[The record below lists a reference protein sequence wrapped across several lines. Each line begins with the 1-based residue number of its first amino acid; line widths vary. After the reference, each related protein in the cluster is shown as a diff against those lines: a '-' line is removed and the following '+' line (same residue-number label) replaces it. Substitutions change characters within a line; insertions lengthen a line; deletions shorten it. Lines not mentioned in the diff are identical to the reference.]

1 MQPVPGLHHVT
12 AVANDPQ
19 TNIHFYT
26 RILGQ
31 RLVKKTVNFDDP
43 QTYHFYFGDET
54 GTPGTILTFF
64 PWPSMRRG
72 QKGNGETTAVAYTIP
87 DEAIPYWQARLFAL
101 GISSGELQQRFGQTV
116 LPLTDPDGMQIELI
130 GSQQLPAVNH
140 WPGSPVPSNKAL
152 HGFHS
157 VTLWLGQVEPTAA
170 VLTEQLGYQFV
181 GQEGN
186 RYRYQA
192 AAAANGQPLAV
203 YIDILHRPGAGHGRF
218 GAGSIH
224 HIAFQLADD
233 DSQLAY
239 LQQLQMA
246 GLRVTDVQ
254 DRQYFRSIYFREPGK
269 VLFELATNGPGFA
282 SDEPVATLGSQLK
295 LPPWLEAKR
304 AEIEA
309 ALPPISLTES

>member
-1 MQPVPGLHHVT
+1 
-12 AVANDPQ
+12 PQ

-87 DEAIPYWQARLFAL
+87 EEAIPYWQARLFAL

-140 WPGSPVPSNKAL
+140 WPGSPVPTNKAL

-157 VTLWLGQVEPTAA
+157 
-170 VLTEQLGYQFV
+170 
-181 GQEGN
+181 
-186 RYRYQA
+186 
-192 AAAANGQPLAV
+192 
-203 YIDILHRPGAGHGRF
+203 
-218 GAGSIH
+218 
-224 HIAFQLADD
+224 
-233 DSQLAY
+233 
-239 LQQLQMA
+239 
-246 GLRVTDVQ
+246 
-254 DRQYFRSIYFREPGK
+254 
-269 VLFELATNGPGFA
+269 
-282 SDEPVATLGSQLK
+282 
-295 LPPWLEAKR
+295 
-304 AEIEA
+304 
-309 ALPPISLTES
+309 